1 MAKQPQRR
9 SLYISLA
16 LIAATLGLTYA
27 PLPSSEPQEIVIVS
41 GSELQEPLQK
51 LAQQFQ
57 TQNPN
62 IRIAVKNQG
71 SLDMVNRFMDDQND
85 FQPTILIPANGDLLK
100 NLETRWKAQNNSPIF
115 YNAPQPIAKTR
126 LVAIAWSER
135 GKALFPDGKFSW
147 DRVEKAMQAGSWGSF
162 GGSASWGSFD
172 FAMTDPNRSNS
183 GQLTLG
189 LWLESK
195 LKQTQLSSADL
206 NTPTAQSLIG
216 LVKRSVY
223 QPARSSDILLQ
234 EFVAKGANEADIATD
249 YESVA
254 LYRWNQS
261 KVSQSQP
268 YRIYDISPTVE
279 TTATAAVVR
288 RNTNEDTAKAAQKFL
303 DFVAQPEHQTV
314 LVQYGFRPID
324 PTIQIESV
332 PNSPWRLGIP
342 GANSKPSTPVIDSPA
357 LQTLQEIGRLWERA
371 H

>member
-9 SLYISLA
+9 SLYLSIA

-27 PLPSSEPQEIVIVS
+27 PFPGTQQQIVIVS
-41 GSELQEPLQK
+41 GSELQEPLQI

-57 TQNPN
+57 AQNPN
-62 IRIAVKNQG
+62 IQITLKTQG

-85 FQPTILIPANGDLLK
+85 FQPTILIPANGELLK
-100 NLETRWKAQNNSPIF
+100 SLETRWQAQHNSPLF

-126 LVAIAWSER
+126 LVAIAWSDR
-135 GKALFPDGKFSW
+135 GQALFPDGKFSW
-147 DRVEKAMQAGSWGSF
+147 ARLEKAMQSGSWGSF

-172 FAMTDPNRSNS
+172 FAMTDPTRSNS

-234 EFVAKGANEADIATD
+234 EFVAKGANEADIATE
-249 YESVA
+249 YESIA

-261 KVSQSQP
+261 KISQSQP
-268 YRIYDISPTVE
+268 YRVYDISPTVE
-279 TTATAAVVR
+279 TTATAAIVR
-288 RNTNEDTAKAAQKFL
+288 HNVGQGTAKAAQKFL
-303 DFVAQPEHQTV
+303 DFVAQPGHQTV
-314 LVQYGFRPID
+314 LVQYGFRPIN
-324 PTIQIESV
+324 PTIQIDSV
-332 PNSPWRLGIP
+332 PNSPWQQGIP
-342 GANSKPSTPVIDSPA
+342 GAQVKPNATVINAPS

-371 H
+371 Q